1 MSTIS
6 WREENRGKHGLLVTL
21 EDPVQ
26 PRFEIF
32 FPSRLRLYLDVLD
45 YLPLHISW
53 LTSLPELDMEV
64 AVPTP
69 GPECPIC
76 TYPYNIKIS
85 EGQPAEPHLFEP
97 LDGEQRDETPVQLP
111 CGHIIG
117 INCIHYL
124 AWSANASS
132 CVVCPFCRASH
143 NHMPI
148 SPEGTDDRLA
158 KCMWVMLEIFLRLYA
173 DNLDF
178 EDMQTVLEWAQDDLV
193 LRKDVPEEEKRKAI
207 NFAVECWLEIGDEEL
222 LWLFAARIYG
232 TTVQCTPP

>member
-6 WREENRGKHGLLVTL
+6 WREVNRGKHGLLVTC
-21 EDPVQ
+21 EDPSQ

-32 FPSRLRLYLDVLD
+32 FPSRLRLYLDLLD

-53 LTSLPELDMEV
+53 LKSLPELDMEV

-76 TYPYNIKIS
+76 TYPYNFKNS
-85 EGQPAEPHLFEP
+85 AEGQPAET
-97 LDGEQRDETPVQLP
+97 LDGEELKETPVQLP

-132 CVVCPFCRASH
+132 CVVCPFCRVSH
-143 NHMPI
+143 NHIPI
-148 SPEGTDDRLA
+148 SPKGTDDRLA
-158 KCMWVMLEIFLRLYA
+158 KCMWIMLEIFLRLYA
-173 DNLDF
+173 DDSDY
-178 EDMQTVLEWAQDDLV
+178 EDMETVLEWARNDLL
-193 LRKDVPEEEKRKAI
+193 LREEVPEVEKRKAI
-207 NFAVECWLEIGDEEL
+207 KFAVECWVEIGDEEL
-222 LWLFAARIYG
+222 LRLFVARIYG
-232 TTVQCTPP
+232 PTVQCTPP